1 MMSSHNDKRYRTD
14 WSKVHILNKTNFI
27 NQSWMYPV
35 IQLREVQ
42 LTRKIDEVN
51 KSDIEIRS
59 QTPNRGISSK
69 DLPCTDN
76 ARESQSRED
85 IDLI

>member
-1 MMSSHNDKRYRTD
+1 MNIPR
-14 WSKVHILNKTNFI
+14 
-27 NQSWMYPV
+27 
-35 IQLREVQ
+35 VQ
-42 LTRKIDEVN
+42 VDEVN